1 MPSLKKAAQKI
12 GITDRILRRPITVIM
27 LTLLVIG
34 FGLFSLSKLK
44 ITLYPPFNIP
54 ILAISTN
61 YKSVPPQDI
70 QRLLVEPLEG
80 AVSSVN
86 GVDELDANI
95 RKGGAF
101 IILRMKQNVDIRRAE
116 LDVREEIDRV
126 RPNLPREAG
135 EPVIFQFDPENFPIM
150 RLSLESS
157 VRGLDELRRLSTEF
171 IEPRLERI
179 RGVASADT
187 RGGLERT
194 IFVDIDPMALAQH
207 QLEPAQ
213 ITNAIS
219 SNNVQ
224 LPIGDVQANRTSY
237 SVRAQSMYTNLEE
250 LQQTIIKQSDDG
262 VPVRIQDVA
271 EVRDHF
277 ADVNTLVTVNG
288 KNSVSIEVQK
298 QSDANTLDVT
308 KAVEAALS
316 NIEQQ
321 LPGGTDIR
329 ILTNEGKY
337 VEQSINNLA
346 QSALLALVV
355 VILILLLFMGG
366 WRISLVVAL
375 SIPVSVTAT
384 FAAMYFLNI
393 TLNIISIT
401 GLALAIG
408 LLVDNSIVVSESVA
422 TKLEEGYSRFESAL
436 RGTKEVIGAL
446 LGSTLTTLGVFV
458 PILGLSGF
466 AGQIARDLALTI
478 CIAISISFL
487 AAVILIPV
495 LASLLLDKEE
505 FEKHSFTF
513 RWMHKLETYYAR
525 ALRWLMGY
533 KWTALVFVVLIMG
546 GTYALWSAVPGEF
559 FPDSDSGEINARIEL
574 PTGTKLTRT
583 AQVIQRFGKQVEGL
597 SEVES
602 VITKIGQSGYRTE
615 TNAGE
620 LSITLTP
627 LEERDRSTNEVALQL
642 RKMLQAP
649 GVNVRISGLGG
660 RGPSAAFG
668 GGGIRLSLIGPEM
681 NVLQALSDKIERRL
695 LADSNV
701 VSVDNPRTDPSPE
714 LHYYVDRQ
722 RISRM
727 GADLRTAANALKS
740 QVLGTRAGFYRDEG
754 REIPIQVRIGENKI
768 RSRDDLMDLQLL
780 RVDDQRIPVAALG
793 SFESVQGVDRIERR
807 DRETIL
813 DISVRYEGETE
824 NYRQKI
830 INILKEDVVLPDGYR
845 YEFTGASQRGQES
858 GRELMYALLF
868 AIALTY
874 MIMASQFE
882 NFRDPFIVMFTIPL
896 AFFGS
901 LGLLW
906 ITGTALSV
914 PAGIGVVILIGIVV
928 NNGIVMVD
936 YLHQYTGNEP
946 GEHYLRDLVE
956 AARRRMRP
964 ILLTAL
970 TTICSMIP
978 LALAIGSG
986 SETWSPLARSVIGGL
1001 LFSTVLSLF
1010 IVPLFVV
1017 GISKKRRQ
1025 AVKHEIDEPA

>member
-1 MPSLKKAAQKI
+1 MATRFTKTAEKI

-27 LTLLVIG
+27 LTLLVIF
-34 FGLFSLSKLK
+34 FGLFSLTRLK
-44 ITLYPPFNIP
+44 ITLLPPFNIP
-54 ILAISTN
+54 ILAISTS

-80 AVSSVN
+80 AVSAVN
-86 GVDELDANI
+86 GVEELDGNI

-101 IILRMKQNVDIRRAE
+101 IILRMQPEVDIRRAE
-116 LDVREEIDRV
+116 LDVREEIDRI
-126 RPNLPREAG
+126 RPDLPREAS

-150 RLSLESS
+150 RLSLESG
-157 VRGLDELRRLSTEF
+157 VRGLDELRQLATEF
-171 IEPRLERI
+171 IEPRLERL

-207 QLEPAQ
+207 QLEPAE
-213 ITNAIS
+213 ITNAIN

-224 LPIGDVQANRTSY
+224 LPIGNVRADRTSY
-237 SVRAQSMYTNLEE
+237 SVRAQSMYNNLEE
-250 LQQTIIKQSDDG
+250 LRQTIIKVSENG
-262 VPVRIQDVA
+262 IPIRIQDVA

-277 ADVNTLVTVNG
+277 AEISTLVEVNG

-308 KAVEAALS
+308 KAVEGALVD
-316 NIEQQ
+316 IESQ
-321 LPGGTDIR
+321 LPGGTEIR
-329 ILTNEGKY
+329 TLTNEGQY
-337 VEQSINNLA
+337 VESSINNLA

-355 VILILLLFMGG
+355 VIIILLLFMGG

-408 LLVDNSIVVSESVA
+408 LLVDNSIVVSESIA
-422 TKLEEGYSRFESAL
+422 TKLEEGFSRFESAL

-446 LGSTLTTLGVFV
+446 MGSTLTTLGVFV

-466 AGQIARDLALTI
+466 AGQVARDLALTI
-478 CIAISISFL
+478 CIAISISFI

-495 LASLLLDKEE
+495 LASLLLNKDE

-513 RWMHKLETYYAR
+513 RWMHKLEQYYAR
-525 ALRWLMGY
+525 SLRWFMGR
-533 KWTALVFVVLIMG
+533 KWISVVFVLLIITG
-546 GTYALWSAVPGEF
+546 SYFLFKAVPGEF
-559 FPDSDSGEINARIEL
+559 FPESDSGEINARIEL
-574 PTGTKLTRT
+574 PTGTKLTHT
-583 AQVIQRFGKQVEGL
+583 AQVIQQFSGRVQDIP
-597 SEVES
+597 EVES

-620 LSITLTP
+620 LSIKLVP

-642 RKMLQAP
+642 RQLMQAP
-649 GVNVRISGLGG
+649 GVSVSISGLGG

-681 NVLQALSDKIERRL
+681 DVLQALTDKIERRL

-701 VSVDNPRTDPSPE
+701 VSVENPRTDPTPE
-714 LHYYVDRQ
+714 LHYFVDRQ
-722 RISRM
+722 RINRM
-727 GADLRTAANALKS
+727 GANLQTAANALKN

-754 REIPIQVRIGENKI
+754 REIPIQVRIGEDKI
-768 RSRDDLMDLQLL
+768 TSREDLMDLQLL
-780 RVDDQRIPVAALG
+780 RIDDQRIPVAALG
-793 SFESVQGVDRIERR
+793 SFESVQGVNRIERR
-807 DRETIL
+807 DRETVL
-813 DISVRYEGETE
+813 DISVRYEGESRE
-824 NYRQKI
+824 YRQKI
-830 INILKEDVVLPDGYR
+830 INILKDDVVLPDGYR
-845 YEFTGASQRGQES
+845 YEFTGASQQGQES
-858 GRELMYALLF
+858 QRELLFALLF
-868 AIALTY
+868 AVALTY

-906 ITGTALSV
+906 ITGTPLSV

-936 YLHQYTGNEP
+936 YLHQYTREGDMAN
-946 GEHYLRDLVE
+946 YLPNLII

-978 LALAIGSG
+978 LALAVGSG

-1001 LFSTVLSLF
+1001 IFSTILSLY
-1010 IVPLFVV
+1010 IVPMFVV
-1017 GISKKRRQ
+1017 GIAKQRRD
-1025 AVKHEIDEPA
+1025 AVKEQL